1 MDDGGGMLSG
11 LLNEPGTYSRLWYL
25 SSRRDVYVFD
35 TLLLDLSDGVFPHE
49 DTLRFIVLFNILPR
63 RQFQSPSQDRSLCQV
78 DGGGHITLI
87 HVSRSTLPL
96 YIGVGVNNSLELF
109 SQQVLM

>member
-1 MDDGGGMLSG
+1 MDGGGGMLSG
-11 LLNEPGTYSRLWYL
+11 LLNEPGTYSRLLYL

-35 TLLLDLSDGVFPHE
+35 TLLDLSDSVFPHE

-78 DGGGHITLI
+78 VVATL
-87 HVSRSTLPL
+87 SS
-96 YIGVGVNNSLELF
+96 S
-109 SQQVLM
+109 M